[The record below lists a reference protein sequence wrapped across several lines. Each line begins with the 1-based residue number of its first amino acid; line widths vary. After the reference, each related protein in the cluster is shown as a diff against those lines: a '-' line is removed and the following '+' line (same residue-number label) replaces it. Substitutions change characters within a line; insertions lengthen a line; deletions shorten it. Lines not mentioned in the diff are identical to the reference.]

1 MIPMFPKGYE
11 KDKWYKVEEA
21 MPGKELE
28 EWPHGLLLS
37 TKDKNSGKEKIQV
50 GWYDSSNEKWIDSQG
65 KYLEDKIVTEWHVTP
80 VLWVGDEV
88 KAFSS
93 SLY

>member
-1 MIPMFPKGYE
+1 MIPMFPKGYD

-21 MPGKELE
+21 MPGKKLE

-50 GWYDSSNEKWIDSQG
+50 GWYDLSNEKWIDSQG

>member
-1 MIPMFPKGYE
+1 MIPMFPKGYD
-11 KDKWYKVEEA
+11 KDKWYKVEEV

-28 EWPHGLLLS
+28 GWPHGLLLS

-50 GWYDSSNEKWIDSQG
+50 GRYDSSNEKWIDSQG

-88 KAFSS
+88 KTAYPF
-93 SLY
+93 Y